1 MMTDRRDKT
10 GFSLIEMIVAIA
22 ILAVLAGAMAPL
34 ALQTIDRSR
43 ADTTI
48 SRQKIIYRAILGD
61 PLAPG
66 SGFLSDIGR
75 LPGADLSELTLRGAL
90 PIYLIQ
96 AGGVGMGWRG
106 PYLLEGV
113 DIATGK
119 PLDGWGMPMDFVN
132 GRQIRSGGLDHD
144 LTTAADN
151 IVYPPNPIAANN
163 LNGNIVL
170 SVLALD
176 TSTAQASYVPA
187 GGQAQMYYARDGAMQ
202 STVLLSASGSYT
214 FSPLVQGIHAITI
227 TGDPD
232 GAGPQLPLAQTI
244 TLYCPGGGAV
254 HQTVA
259 LR

>member
-10 GFSLIEMIVAIA
+10 GFTLIEMIVAIA

-34 ALQTIDRSR
+34 ALKTIDRSR
-43 ADTTI
+43 EDTTI

-61 PLAPG
+61 ALAPG
-66 SGFLSDIGR
+66 AGFLSDIGR
-75 LPGADLSELTLRGAL
+75 VPGADLSELTLRGVL
-90 PIYLIQ
+90 PLYAIQ
-96 AGGVGMGWRG
+96 ACGVGMGWRG

-113 DIATGK
+113 DLATGK
-119 PLDGWGMPMDFVN
+119 PLDGWGMPMVFAN
-132 GRQIRSGGLDHD
+132 GQIRSGGLDRD
-144 LTTAADN
+144 LATAADN
-151 IVYPPNPIAANN
+151 IVYPPNPITANN

-176 TSTAQASYVPA
+176 TSTAQASYVAA
-187 GGQAQMYYARDGAMQ
+187 GGQARMYYSQNGSMQ
-202 STVLLSASGSYT
+202 STVLLSASGSYA
-214 FSPLVQGIHAITI
+214 FSPLVQGIHAITVA
-227 TGDPD
+227 GDPD
-232 GAGPQLPLAQTI
+232 GAGPQSTLTQTI

>member
-1 MMTDRRDKT
+1 MTGQRDKA

-48 SRQKIIYRAILGD
+48 LRQKLIYRVILGD
-61 PLAPG
+61 PLVSG

-75 LPGADLSELTLRGAL
+75 LPGADLSELTLRGML
-90 PIYLIQ
+90 PVYSIQ
-96 AGGVGMGWRG
+96 ACGVGMGWRG

-113 DIATGK
+113 DLATGK
-119 PLDGWGMPMDFVN
+119 PLDGWGMPMDFAN
-132 GRQIRSGGLDHD
+132 GQIRSGGLDRD

-151 IVYPPNPIAANN
+151 IVYPPNPITANN
-163 LNGNIVL
+163 LNGSIVL

-176 TSTAQASYVPA
+176 TSTAQANFVA
-187 GGQAQMYYARDGAMQ
+187 GGGQARMYYAQNGSMQ
-202 STVLLSASGSYT
+202 STVLISASGSYA
-214 FSPLVQGIHAITI
+214 FSPLVQGIHAISI

-232 GAGPQLPLAQTI
+232 GAGPQLPLTQTI